1 MTRKLL
7 IFGNGLGMALD
18 PQHFSLTNA
27 LDEIWNLDDFLTDVQ
42 KALIERC
49 LNKIGPPESE
59 EELNTLHYVVTY
71 CKELNKVGDENNH
84 WLTEDG
90 QEFPTITA
98 KYIHKVATY
107 LHNYNGDL
115 PEAFSTSLINF
126 IKETKSHVATL
137 NYDKLI
143 YDKFIE
149 NDVLDGFNG
158 KLVDGMLDRGFS
170 SDALERKFDHDF
182 GYYLH
187 LHGSPL
193 FINQGNSIV
202 KIPRR
207 FLTLNRDEATEHIV
221 LTHVNHKPSVIA
233 ASHALSTYWD
243 YLQFAISEVEEIIL
257 FGYSGL
263 DLHLNRLIKP
273 YLPTKTLRIIEWSGA
288 GTTDERSRFWVRKF
302 GHNVAD
308 LIRLDDITTF
318 TQW

>member
-1 MTRKLL
+1 MARKLL

-27 LDEIWNLDDFLTDVQ
+27 LNEIWNREDFLTDGQ

-49 LNKIGPPESE
+49 LERNGAPESE

-71 CKELNKVGDENNH
+71 CKELNKIGDDNNH

-107 LHNYNGDL
+107 LHNYNGEL
-115 PEAFSTSLINF
+115 PDEFSTALVDF
-126 IKETKSHVATL
+126 VKETKSHVATL
-137 NYDKLI
+137 NYDRLI

-158 KLVDGMLDRGFS
+158 KLVDGMLRRGFS
-170 SDALERKFDHDF
+170 AEALERKYDHDF

-193 FINQGNSIV
+193 FKNNGNSIV

-207 FLTLNRDEATEHIV
+207 LLTLNLDEATEHIV
-221 LTHVNHKPSVIA
+221 LTHVNHKPAVIA

-243 YLQFAISEVEEIIL
+243 YLQFAISESEEIIL

-263 DLHLNRLIKP
+263 DVHLNKLIKP
-273 YLPTKTLRIIEWSGA
+273 YLQTKALKIVEWSGA
-288 GTTDERSRFWVRKF
+288 GAAHLRRRFWIKKF
-302 GHNVAD
+302 GHNID
-308 LIRLDDITTF
+308 ELIRLDNITTF